1 MVSIISRRVCV
12 ALAALAL
19 GSMSQELVAQR
30 VTVATFVPLGGES
43 EQRARLQQLL
53 GRDSGSVAGTTSL
66 FRSASTLSART
77 RAPRRFALSLIAP
90 EVRVVSNSALPYS
103 LNDGSLWAGRGA
115 NTITR
120 MGVGVDAG
128 RVRLWIAPQLTTSEN
143 KRFQVIPY
151 PQSDVPRRSEWA
163 NPFHPPASSIDLPFR
178 FGDQPL
184 QRVDAGQS
192 SLTVE
197 LPYISTGVA
206 TENISWGPGRWN
218 QLVLSDNAAGFPHA
232 FAQTRDGVKTRVGRF
247 DAQWILG
254 QLRESDF
261 FDFDSTNNVRSL
273 SGIVVVWTPAFDSA
287 FSIGMART
295 VLAPTNLRV
304 ISLRSAVDVF
314 RKVGQP
320 DTDPEFATR
329 GPRPDQLISF
339 FARWRVPQAGVEA
352 YGEWARFEEP
362 RSIRDLL
369 EFPGHS
375 QGYTL
380 GVQWARPI
388 ARLGTFTLQAEG
400 TNVEPDASIR
410 VRPVA
415 TSYTSRAVAQG
426 YTNRGKSLGA
436 SIGPGSSSQ
445 SVSADLFG
453 ATFRVGAF
461 ASRIRWDNATLWE
474 PIVPQVKNED
484 VSVLGGLRG
493 SVTLRATRLLLEYTR
508 TVRLGYLYQ
517 DKIVDP
523 LIGTHS
529 GVDILNRTVSVTL
542 STYIGR

>member
-1 MVSIISRRVCV
+1 MLSIISRLVRV
-12 ALAALAL
+12 AFAALILGGMSPELAA
-19 GSMSQELVAQR
+19 QQ
-30 VTVATFVPLGGES
+30 VTFATFIPMGGES

-53 GRDSGSVAGTTSL
+53 GRDTGSVARATSM
-66 FRSASTLSART
+66 FRSASTLSR
-77 RAPRRFALSLIAP
+77 RAGSPRRFVLSLIAP

-103 LNDGSLWAGRGA
+103 LNDGSLWAGRGD

-120 MGVGVDAG
+120 MGFGVETG
-128 RVRLWIAPQLTTSEN
+128 PVRLWVAPQLTTSTNE
-143 KRFQVIPY
+143 RFQVIPY
-151 PQSDVPRRSEWA
+151 PQSNVPLRSEWA

-184 QRVDAGQS
+184 RRVDAGQS

-197 LPYISTGVA
+197 LPWISTGVA

-218 QLVLSDNAAGFPHA
+218 SLVLSDNAAGFPHA
-232 FAQTRDGVKTRVGRF
+232 FAQTREGVKTRIGRF

-261 FDFDSTNNVRSL
+261 FDYDSTNNIRSL
-273 SGIVVVWTPAFDSA
+273 SGIVVVWTPALDTA

-295 VLAPTNLRV
+295 VMAPSTGRV
-304 ISLRSAVDVF
+304 ISVRSAVDVF

-320 DTDPEFATR
+320 NTDPEFVAR

-339 FARWRVPQAGVEA
+339 FARWRLPKAGLDA
-352 YGEWARFEEP
+352 YGEWARFAEP
-362 RSIRDLL
+362 RSLRDLL

-380 GVQWARPI
+380 GVQWARPVSRI
-388 ARLGTFTLQAEG
+388 GTFTLQAEG

-415 TSYTSRAVAQG
+415 TSYTSRAMAQG
-426 YTNRGKSLGA
+426 YTHRGKSLGA
-436 SIGPGSSSQ
+436 GIGPGSSSQ
-445 SVSADLFG
+445 SLSADLFG
-453 ATFRVGAF
+453 ASFRVGAF

-484 VSVLGGLRG
+484 VSVLGGVRG
-493 SVTLRATRLLLEYTR
+493 SVTLGATRLLLEYTR

-517 DKIVDP
+517 DKIADP

-542 STYIGR
+542 STYLGR